1 METRVRTA
9 GLATV
14 ENIAVA
20 KTIYYMSNKKQRRR
34 TEKYLIENTLVR
46 VHVVEALITLM
57 YM

>member
-1 METRVRTA
+1 METRVRTV